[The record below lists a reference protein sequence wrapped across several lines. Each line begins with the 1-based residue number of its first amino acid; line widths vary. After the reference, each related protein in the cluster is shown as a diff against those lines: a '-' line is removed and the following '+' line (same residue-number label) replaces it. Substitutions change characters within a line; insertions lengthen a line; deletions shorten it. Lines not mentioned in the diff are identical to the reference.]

1 MYFLVKKAAKA
12 TFRTDI
18 YEEPV
23 KKKLLNVDKN
33 DYQESYFDHF
43 FCVFFA
49 NFKHIFVSWVEGR
62 EDVIQTTRV
71 TIMGTY

>member
-1 MYFLVKKAAKA
+1 MYFVVKKAAKA

-43 FCVFFA
+43 FCVFLA
-49 NFKHIFVSWVEGR
+49 TLNIFLSVGSKGGKMSSNLR
-62 EDVIQTTRV
+62 ELL
-71 TIMGTY
+71 